1 MKKILSK
8 ESEIT
13 LKLLSKDKLALFSL
27 AIILFFIIVAVF
39 APYIAPYPEEGEG
52 KPAPERRFLPP
63 SIEHP
68 FGTDY
73 LGRDILSRIIFGARI
88 SLSVGIFVVVCA
100 ISVGTPIG
108 LIAGYYGGKV
118 DELLMRATDV
128 FLSFPSLLFAIAL
141 VASLGPGLF
150 NAMLSLAITWWPWYA
165 RLARAQAVSIK
176 EQPFILASKAIGV
189 NDIRIVFKHILPNSL
204 TPIIVQGTMDMSSA
218 ILSEAGLSFIGLG
231 AQAPSPE
238 WGLMVSTGRIYLL
251 NYWWFP
257 VFPGLAI
264 FLVAL
269 AFNLF
274 GDCLR
279 DILDPKTRKSR
290 GEKF

>member
-1 MKKILSK
+1 MKIISR

-13 LKLLSKDKLALFSL
+13 LRLLAKDKLALFSL
-27 AIILFFIIVAVF
+27 AIVLFFIIVAVF
-39 APYIAPYPEEGEG
+39 APYMAPYPDEGEG
-52 KPAPERRFLPP
+52 KPVPERRFLPP
-63 SIEHP
+63 SMEHP

-88 SLSVGIFVVVCA
+88 SLSVGIFVVLCA
-100 ISVGTPIG
+100 IFVGTPIG

-150 NAMLSLAITWWPWYA
+150 NAMLSLAITWWPWYT
-165 RLARAQAVSIK
+165 RLARAQSVSIK
-176 EQPFILASKAIGV
+176 EQPFILASKAMGV
-189 NDIRIVFKHILPNSL
+189 DGIKIVFKHILPNSL

-218 ILSEAGLSFIGLG
+218 ILAEAGLSFIGLG

-290 GEKF
+290 GGAL

>member
-1 MKKILSK
+1 MKIPISR
-8 ESEIT
+8 ETEIT
-13 LKLLSKDKLALFSL
+13 LRLLAKDKLALLSL
-27 AIILFFIIVAVF
+27 AIILFFVVTAVF
-39 APYIAPYPEEGEG
+39 APYLAPYPDEGEG
-52 KPAPERRFLPP
+52 KPVPERRFLPP

-68 FGTDY
+68 LGTDY

-88 SLSVGIFVVVCA
+88 SLSVGIFVVLCA
-100 ISVGTPIG
+100 IFVGTPIG
-108 LIAGYYGGKV
+108 MIAGYYGGKV
-118 DELLMRATDV
+118 DELLMRATDI

-150 NAMLSLAITWWPWYA
+150 NAMLSLAITWWPWYT
-165 RLARAQAVSIK
+165 RLARAQAVSVK
-176 EQPFILASKAIGV
+176 EQPFVLASKAIGV
-189 NDIRIVFKHILPNSL
+189 SDMKIIFRHILPNSL

-218 ILSEAGLSFIGLG
+218 ILAEAGLSFIGLG

-269 AFNLF
+269 AFNLL

-279 DILDPKTRKSR
+279 DIMDPKTRRSR
-290 GEKF
+290 GGAI

>member
-1 MKKILSK
+1 MKKIISG
-8 ESEIT
+8 ENEIT
-13 LKLLSKDKLALFSL
+13 LRLLAKDKLALFSL
-27 AIILFFIIVAVF
+27 AIIVLFILMAIF

-52 KPAPERRFLPP
+52 KPVPEQRFIPP

-88 SLSVGIFVVVCA
+88 SLSVGIFVVICA
-100 ISVGTPIG
+100 IFIGTPLG

-118 DELLMRATDV
+118 DEILMRATDV

-150 NAMLSLAITWWPWYA
+150 NAMLSLAITWWPWYT

-176 EQPFILASKAIGV
+176 EQPFILASKAMGV
-189 NDIRIVFKHILPNSL
+189 SGIRIVFKHILPNSL

-218 ILSEAGLSFIGLG
+218 ILAEAGLSFIGLG

-264 FLVAL
+264 FLIAL

-279 DILDPKTRKSR
+279 DILDPKTRKFR
-290 GEKF
+290 GITF

>member
-1 MKKILSK
+1 
-8 ESEIT
+8 
-13 LKLLSKDKLALFSL
+13 
-27 AIILFFIIVAVF
+27 
-39 APYIAPYPEEGEG
+39 
-52 KPAPERRFLPP
+52 
-63 SIEHP
+63 
-68 FGTDY
+68 
-73 LGRDILSRIIFGARI
+73 
-88 SLSVGIFVVVCA
+88 
-100 ISVGTPIG
+100 
-108 LIAGYYGGKV
+108 
-118 DELLMRATDV
+118 
-128 FLSFPSLLFAIAL
+128 
-141 VASLGPGLF
+141 
-150 NAMLSLAITWWPWYA
+150 
-165 RLARAQAVSIK
+165 
-176 EQPFILASKAIGV
+176 
-189 NDIRIVFKHILPNSL
+189 
-204 TPIIVQGTMDMSSA
+204 MDMSSA

-290 GEKF
+290 RETF

>member
-1 MKKILSK
+1 
-8 ESEIT
+8 
-13 LKLLSKDKLALFSL
+13 
-27 AIILFFIIVAVF
+27 
-39 APYIAPYPEEGEG
+39 
-52 KPAPERRFLPP
+52 
-63 SIEHP
+63 
-68 FGTDY
+68 
-73 LGRDILSRIIFGARI
+73 LSRIIFGARI

-290 GEKF
+290 GETF